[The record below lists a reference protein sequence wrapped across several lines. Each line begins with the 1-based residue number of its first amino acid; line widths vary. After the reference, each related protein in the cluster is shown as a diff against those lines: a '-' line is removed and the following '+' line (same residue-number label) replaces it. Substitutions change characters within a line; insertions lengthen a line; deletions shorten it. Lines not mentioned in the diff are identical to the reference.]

1 MALMLPIYDYR
12 PSGVHNTHRMC
23 EAQLGQSGFDV
34 VRHVHDNMRWL
45 YDLYSK
51 MGTLAENSNAA
62 ASLSVIQPYLGEIEM
77 VSKSLN
83 DILTL
88 NKSLPLVAD
97 LAPRIQAFTSQLEE
111 FNDKASINKEE
122 IDCLISE
129 GKSILSK
136 TEHLQQKLSGL
147 FDAEVAKGI
156 ATIQQAV
163 YDQKVDKKLE
173 EMSEIEQRI
182 EERLLL
188 VQNIIERNEDSINLL
203 VHLQA
208 SDAVLT
214 YVYVKS
220 EQALEIAKKAIQE
233 SESYGND
240 ESVNRKRLSEVVPVI
255 PKKPAGGCKV

>member
-1 MALMLPIYDYR
+1 MLPIYDYR
-12 PSGVHNTHRMC
+12 PAGVHNTHRMC

-45 YDLYSK
+45 YDLYTK
-51 MGTLAENSNAA
+51 IGTLAENSNAVA
-62 ASLSVIQPYLGEIEM
+62 TFSLIQPYLGEIEM
-77 VSKSLN
+77 VSKSLS
-83 DILTL
+83 DIISL
-88 NKSLPLVAD
+88 NKSLPLVTD

-136 TEHLQQKLSGL
+136 TVQFQNELSSL

-156 ATIQQAV
+156 ASIRQAV
-163 YDQKVDKKLE
+163 YDEKVDVKLE
-173 EMSEIEQRI
+173 EMGEIERRI
-182 EERLLL
+182 EEKLLL

-214 YVYVKS
+214 YVYTKT
-220 EQALEIAKKAIQE
+220 EDALEVAKKAIQE
-233 SESYGND
+233 SESYGNN
-240 ESVNRKRLSEVVPVI
+240 ESVNRKRLSEVVPV
-255 PKKPAGGCKV
+255 KQEKAVGGCRV